1 MDMKVTK
8 WDKSIAARCVERVD
22 RGYVPTKLHH
32 VKVVGKPFQLGEWE
46 DFTTKINKAI
56 MKRNR

>member
-8 WDKSIAARCVERVD
+8 WDNSIAARCVERVD
-22 RGYVPTKLHH
+22 RGHVPAKQHH
-32 VKVVGKPFQLGEWE
+32 VKVVGKPNQLGEWE

-56 MKRNR
+56 MKKHR